1 MQATGKPE
9 IVMENNTSGSTP
21 FIVNDC
27 ALLAIAT
34 GRRAQNL
41 KELRD
46 QLLIIHPG
54 SIYFHFW
61 GNLLHPR
68 FDEPEYSNDFAAWS
82 RHALHD
88 KVLAERLSV
97 VDPNSYGTLDELRQ
111 ELIEIIE
118 QRLDEREVLAWA
130 QPDQQFEFIRA
141 LTVVFRTDLQFFAP
155 EKLAS
160 RIGHMSV
167 SSIFYHFIDAKR
179 RNENRLDDFRNW
191 LESFGGRYESL
202 IQCLAMIDPY
212 FTTLTRLREDLARI
226 FSGCLCEAD
235 HG

>member
-1 MQATGKPE
+1 MDNHASEP
-9 IVMENNTSGSTP
+9 TP

-34 GRRAQNL
+34 GKRAQNL

-46 QLLIIHPG
+46 HLLTIHPG

-68 FDEPEYSNDFAAWS
+68 FEEPEYNNDFAAWT
-82 RHALHD
+82 RHGLHD
-88 KVLAERLSV
+88 KALAERLSV

-141 LTVVFRTDLQFFAP
+141 ITVVFRTDLQFFTP
-155 EKLAS
+155 EKLSA
-160 RIGHMSV
+160 RIRQMSV
-167 SSIFYHFIDAKR
+167 SSVFYHFIDAKR
-179 RNENRLDDFRNW
+179 RNENHLDDFRNW
-191 LESFGGRYESL
+191 LDSFGGRYQSL
-202 IQCLAMIDPY
+202 SQCLAQVDPY
-212 FTTLTRLREDLARI
+212 FTSLTDLREELANI
-226 FSGCLCEAD
+226 FSGYVCEVA
-235 HG
+235 HA

>member
-1 MQATGKPE
+1 MDNHA
-9 IVMENNTSGSTP
+9 SGAMP

-34 GRRAQNL
+34 GKRAQNL

-46 QLLIIHPG
+46 HLLTIHPG

-68 FDEPEYSNDFAAWS
+68 FDEPEYNNDFAAWA
-82 RHALHD
+82 RHGLHD

-118 QRLDEREVLAWA
+118 QRLDEREALAWA

-141 LTVVFRTDLQFFAP
+141 ITVVFRTDLQFFTP
-155 EKLAS
+155 EKLAA
-160 RIGHMSV
+160 RIRQMSV
-167 SSIFYHFIDAKR
+167 SSVFYHFIDAKR
-179 RNENRLDDFRNW
+179 RNENHLDDFRNW
-191 LESFGGRYESL
+191 LESFGERYQSL
-202 IQCLAMIDPY
+202 YQSLAQVDPY
-212 FTTLTRLREDLARI
+212 FTSLTDLREELATI
-226 FSGCLCEAD
+226 FSGCLCEVG

>member
-1 MQATGKPE
+1 MDNQA
-9 IVMENNTSGSTP
+9 SGPMP

-34 GRRAQNL
+34 GKRAQNL

-46 QLLIIHPG
+46 HLLTIHPG

-61 GNLLHPR
+61 GNLLQPR
-68 FDEPEYSNDFAAWS
+68 FDEPEYNNDFAAWS
-82 RHALHD
+82 MRGLHD
-88 KVLAERLSV
+88 KALAERLSV

-111 ELIEIIE
+111 ELIDVIE

-141 LTVVFRTDLQFFAP
+141 LTVVFRTDLQFFTP
-155 EKLAS
+155 EKLAG
-160 RIGHMSV
+160 RINQMSV

-191 LESFGGRYESL
+191 LVSFEGRYEGLSQSL
-202 IQCLAMIDPY
+202 AQVDPY
-212 FTTLTRLREDLARI
+212 FTSLTDLREELADI
-226 FSGCLCEAD
+226 FSSCLCEMG

>member
-1 MQATGKPE
+1 MDHHA
-9 IVMENNTSGSTP
+9 SGPMP

-34 GRRAQNL
+34 GKRAQNL

-46 QLLIIHPG
+46 HLLAIHPG

-68 FDEPEYSNDFAAWS
+68 FEEPEYNNDFAAWA

-88 KVLAERLSV
+88 KALAERLSV

-141 LTVVFRTDLQFFAP
+141 LTVVFRTDLQFFTP
-155 EKLAS
+155 EALAA
-160 RIGHMSV
+160 RIGQMSV

-191 LESFGGRYESL
+191 LDSFEGRYESL
-202 IQCLAMIDPY
+202 CRCLAKIDPY
-212 FTTLTRLREDLARI
+212 FTSLTQLRAKLASV
-226 FSGCLCEAD
+226 FSGCLCEVT